1 MCALHAYLVCICA
14 CRVHG
19 SINKTARRKT
29 ATLTYRLVG
38 SLEGFHEARAL
49 DARLPHGPV
58 DLLVVKNENK
68 FCKLI

>member
-1 MCALHAYLVCICA
+1 MRALHAYFVCICA

-19 SINKTARRKT
+19 SIRKT

-38 SLEGFHEARAL
+38 SLEGSHEAWAL
-49 DARLPHGPV
+49 DARLPRGPV
-58 DLLVVKNENK
+58 DLFVVENENT